1 MQEFRIS
8 IPVDGIISISV
19 CAESLQEAVD
29 TVIEKQDELTNIP
42 NGSLNLDLSNIIVI
56 PIEPKT
62 FS

>member
-8 IPVDGIISISV
+8 IPVDGMINISI
-19 CAESLQEAVD
+19 CAESLQEAIDAV
-29 TVIEKQDELTNIP
+29 VEKQDELTTIP
-42 NGSLNLDLSNIIVI
+42 NGSLNLDLGNIIII

>member
-8 IPVDGIISISV
+8 IPVDGMINTSV
-19 CAESLQEAVD
+19 CAESLQEAID
-29 TVIEKQDELTNIP
+29 AIIEKQDELTNIP
-42 NGSLNLDLSNIIVI
+42 NGSLNFDLSNIIVI

>member
-8 IPVDGIISISV
+8 IPVNGMINLSV
-19 CAESLQEAVD
+19 CAESLQEAINI
-29 TVIEKQDELTNIP
+29 VIEKQDELETIS
-42 NGSLNLDLSNIIVI
+42 NGSLNLELNSVIVI

>member
-8 IPVDGIISISV
+8 IPVDGIINISI
-19 CAESLQEAVD
+19 CAESLQEAINAV
-29 TVIEKQDELTNIP
+29 VEKQDELTTIP
-42 NGSLNLDLSNIIVI
+42 NGSLNLDLSNVMVI

>member
-1 MQEFRIS
+1 MIN
-8 IPVDGIISISV
+8 ISV

-29 TVIEKQDELTNIP
+29 AVIEKQDELRTIP

>member
-8 IPVDGIISISV
+8 IPVNGMINISV
-19 CAESLQEAVD
+19 CAESLQEAID
-29 TVIEKQDELTNIP
+29 TVIEKQDELETIP
-42 NGSLNLDLSNIIVI
+42 NGSLNLELNNVIVI

>member
-8 IPVDGIISISV
+8 IPVDGMINISV

-29 TVIEKQDELTNIP
+29 AVVEKQDELTNIP
-42 NGSLNLDLSNIIVI
+42 NGSLNLDLSNIIII

>member
-8 IPVDGIISISV
+8 IPVDGMINISV
-19 CAESLQEAVD
+19 CAESLQEAID
-29 TVIEKQDELTNIP
+29 AVIEKQDELTNIP
-42 NGSLNLDLSNIIVI
+42 NGSLNFDLSNIIVI

>member
-8 IPVDGIISISV
+8 IPVNGMINLSV
-19 CAESLQEAVD
+19 CAESLQEAINI
-29 TVIEKQDELTNIP
+29 VIEKQDELETIP
-42 NGSLNLDLSNIIVI
+42 NGSLNLELNSVIVI

>member
-8 IPVDGIISISV
+8 IPVDGMINISV
-19 CAESLQEAVD
+19 CAESLQEAID
-29 TVIEKQDELTNIP
+29 AVIEKQDELTNIP

>member
-8 IPVDGIISISV
+8 IPVDGMINISV

-29 TVIEKQDELTNIP
+29 AVVEKQDELTTIS
-42 NGSLNLDLSNIIVI
+42 NGSLNLDLGNIIII

>member
-8 IPVDGIISISV
+8 IPVDGIVSISV

-29 TVIEKQDELTNIP
+29 AVIEKQDELTNIP

>member
-8 IPVDGIISISV
+8 IPVDGMINISV
-19 CAESLQEAVD
+19 CAESLQEAID
-29 TVIEKQDELTNIP
+29 AVIEKQDELTNIP
-42 NGSLNLDLSNIIVI
+42 NGSLNLNLSNIIVI

>member
-8 IPVDGIISISV
+8 IPVDGMINTSV
-19 CAESLQEAVD
+19 CAESLQEAID
-29 TVIEKQDELTNIP
+29 AVIEKQDELTNIP